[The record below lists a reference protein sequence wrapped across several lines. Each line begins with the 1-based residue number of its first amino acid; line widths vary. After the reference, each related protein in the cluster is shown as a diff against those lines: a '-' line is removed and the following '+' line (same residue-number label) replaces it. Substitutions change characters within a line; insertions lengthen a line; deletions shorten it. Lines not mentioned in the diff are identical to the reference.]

1 MKTFSRFCYLSLLG
15 ICSPFFS
22 IAQESCTY
30 LPDHPIEQ
38 GISAP
43 FAGFVG
49 SSLIVAGGCNFPE
62 KPAAEGGKKVYYSQ
76 LYNLSLEAGIFKW
89 QKQSSLPFPV
99 AYGASVETEKG
110 LICIGGMNNDSTST
124 AVFRLYTSNPDSQ
137 KIEIQCWPSLPVG
150 IDNASAARVG
160 NNLYICGGNQPQQE
174 KALYVLSI
182 LHPQKWERLPDYPG
196 HRRIQPTLVGTDKY
210 LYLAGGFD
218 FDASTKTCT
227 LAMDILRY
235 DPSTKTWDIE
245 TAIPSYPDNTF
256 RCLVGS
262 AGIHYN
268 DYLIF
273 TGGVYAPIFKE
284 AMEGRQDSEYLKHQP
299 SWYQFHDDL
308 LIYHL
313 PDKSWKIVPHV
324 SGMAKAGG
332 VLLQNRNNLY
342 MVCGEIKPGIRTP
355 EIPIVSLTT
364 ILK

>member
-1 MKTFSRFCYLSLLG
+1 MKTFFRFCYLSLLG
-15 ICSPFFS
+15 IYSPFLS

-30 LPDHPIEQ
+30 LPDYPIEQ
-38 GISAP
+38 GVSAP

-49 SSLIVAGGCNFPE
+49 SSLIVGGGCNFPE

-76 LYNLSLEAGIFKW
+76 LYSLPLKTEKPEW
-89 QKQSSLPFPV
+89 QKQAPLPFPV

-124 AVFRLYTSNPDSQ
+124 AVLCLCAPNPDSE

-174 KALYVLSI
+174 KSLYVLSI
-182 LHPQKWERLPDYPG
+182 LHPQKWEKLPDYPG
-196 HRRIQPTLVGTDKY
+196 PCRVQPTLIGTDRY
-210 LYLAGGFD
+210 LYLAGGFA

-227 LAMDILRY
+227 LSMDILRY
-235 DPSTKTWDIE
+235 DPSAKTWSIE
-245 TAIPSYPDNTF
+245 TTIPPYPDNTP

-262 AGIHYN
+262 AGVHYN
-268 DYLIF
+268 DHLIF
-273 TGGVYAPIFKE
+273 TGGVYAPLFKE

-299 SWYQFHDDL
+299 AWYRFHNDL
-308 LIYHL
+308 LIYRL
-313 PDKSWKIVPHV
+313 SDKSWKIVPQV
-324 SGMAKAGG
+324 AGMAKAGG
-332 VLLQNRNNLY
+332 VLLQNKNKLY
-342 MVCGEIKPGIRTP
+342 MVCGEIKPGIRTS
-355 EIPIVSLTT
+355 EIPIISLTT